1 MTELVPASLEFW
13 LPIGVFILVFAGIF
27 LEYIDKAIVTTIGAF
42 MVLLLGSVSHADAFE
57 SIDFETLALL
67 FGMMIVVE
75 VASRAR
81 LFELLSVKI
90 LKITAGRP
98 LLIFLLFIINTLFL
112 SSFLNNV
119 TTILI
124 ILPLTIEITR
134 GVGLNTKPFVI
145 GEIVAANI
153 GGLLTLIGD
162 PVNTIVGTA
171 VGLGMLDF
179 LINLSIPVFL
189 LLFFTLGVLLIA
201 NRKDFKNIRD
211 NFVKILHNILVL
223 KTVEER
229 FDKIPL
235 KKSLLW
241 TSSVTLVCTI
251 AAFIFSEQLQ
261 LSAGVIAL
269 IGATVSL
276 TLAHKHV
283 QIHQIISSLEWQT
296 LFFFGG
302 LFVVVGALEST
313 GALEIIANAL
323 THITTNPYLLI
334 FILLIGTGVVSAIVD
349 NVPFVTM
356 MIPIMQ
362 SLLAS
367 GLFPDSPEILW
378 WTLSL
383 GAVMGGMASPYGSTA
398 NIVAIGTSKKA
409 GLTINLFYYLR
420 YSLPISCAGLLI
432 SYVYLISAYEL

>member
-1 MTELVPASLEFW
+1 MNALLPASLDFW
-13 LPIGVFILVFAGIF
+13 LPIGIFFLVFAGIF
-27 LEYIDKAIVTTIGAF
+27 LEFIDKAIVTTIGAF
-42 MVLLLGSVSHADAFE
+42 LALLLGTISHSAAFE
-57 SIDFETLALL
+57 AIDFETLSLL

-75 VASRAR
+75 VASKAR

-98 LLIFLLFIINTLFL
+98 LLIFLLFIINTMFL

-134 GVGLNTKPFVI
+134 GIGLNTRPFVI

-171 VGLGMLDF
+171 VGLSMLDF
-179 LINLSIPVFL
+179 FVNLAIPVFSL
-189 LLFFTLGVLLIA
+189 MLFTLVLLWA
-201 NRKDFKNIRD
+201 GNRKDFKNIRD
-211 NFVKILHNILVL
+211 NFLKILHNILVL

-229 FDKIPL
+229 FDKTPL
-235 KKSLLW
+235 KKTLLW
-241 TSSVTLVCTI
+241 TSSITLVGTI
-251 AAFIFSEQLQ
+251 IAFVFSEQLGI
-261 LSAGVIAL
+261 SAGIIAL

-276 TLAHKHV
+276 TLSHKHV
-283 QIHQIISSLEWQT
+283 HVHEIIGSLEWQT
-296 LFFFGG
+296 LIFFAG
-302 LFVVVGALEST
+302 LFVVVGSLEAT
-313 GALEIIANAL
+313 GALEMIANGL
-323 THITTNPYLLI
+323 TNLTTNPYLLI
-334 FILLIGTGVVSAIVD
+334 LILLVGTGIVSAVVD

-362 SLLAS
+362 SLIAA
-367 GLFPDSPEILW
+367 GLFAKSPDLLW

-398 NIVAIGTSKKA
+398 NIVAIGTAKKS
-409 GLTINLFYYLR
+409 GLTINLPYYFR

-432 SYVYLISAYEL
+432 SYIYLVSAYEL